1 MFKSIVVVMF
11 LSCGMFAQ
19 SPGLSAPAPR
29 PSHAPPPSSVPPSDD
44 LAQLRTD
51 LDRLNS
57 LLSNMSSET
66 EFLRDQ
72 NLQILLRTNSQMW
85 TILIGDM
92 RRQLAREE
100 QRRGSQPIEA
110 PKPEVPKQSER

>member
-1 MFKSIVVVMF
+1 MFKSVVVIMF
-11 LSCGMFAQ
+11 LSCGLFAQ
-19 SPGLSAPAPR
+19 SPGISAPAPR
-29 PSHAPPPSSVPPSDD
+29 PSHAQPSSPVPPSDD

-51 LDRLNS
+51 LDRLDS

-85 TILIGDM
+85 TILISDM

-100 QRRGSQPIEA
+100 QRRGSQPSEV
-110 PKPEVPKQSER
+110 PKPEVPKQSEK

>member
-1 MFKSIVVVMF
+1 MFKSVVVIMF
-11 LSCGMFAQ
+11 LSCGLFAQ
-19 SPGLSAPAPR
+19 SPGISAPAPR
-29 PSHAPPPSSVPPSDD
+29 PSHAQLSSPVPPSDD

-51 LDRLNS
+51 LDRLDS

-85 TILIGDM
+85 TILISDM

-100 QRRGSQPIEA
+100 QRRGSQPSEV
-110 PKPEVPKQSER
+110 PKPEVPKQSEK